1 MTWHAYIHCSTVDI
15 SIQPPSHPSCACTC
29 SVSAAQWTPSFTHPV
44 TPAVLVPALFLQTG
58 SSNTPRATRAC
69 LLGCSVCTAGKES
82 AGSPSK
88 RQSQQAF
95 AHVCLTFPL
104 LFQNKVLKQ
113 QGKGSVKVAQAFLET
128 TNRVVFSCVHAA
140 VINGST

>member
-1 MTWHAYIHCSTVDI
+1 MG
-15 SIQPPSHPSCACTC
+15 
-29 SVSAAQWTPSFTHPV
+29 
-44 TPAVLVPALFLQTG
+44 VPALFLQTG

-69 LLGCSVCTAGKES
+69 LLGMLSMYSWES

-88 RQSQQAF
+88 WQSQQAF

-113 QGKGSVKVAQAFLET
+113 QAKGLVKVAQAFLET